1 MYKTVYIKNVD
12 SDGLFLLQNLQKLGK
27 KIGMNKETF
36 MLKDVTEDE
45 YKKILELQVLI
56 EKQQSKKIIVSKD

>member
-1 MYKTVYIKNVD
+1 MHKTVYIKNVD
-12 SDGLFLLQNLQKLGK
+12 SDGLFLLQHLQKLGK